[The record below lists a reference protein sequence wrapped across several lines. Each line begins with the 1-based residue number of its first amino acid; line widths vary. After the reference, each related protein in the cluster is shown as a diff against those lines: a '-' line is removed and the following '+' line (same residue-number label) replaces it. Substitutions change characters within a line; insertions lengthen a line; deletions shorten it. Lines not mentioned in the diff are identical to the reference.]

1 MLQASVDDRV
11 KARVA
16 EEKQRKV
23 EEKLKQ
29 EEEAKER
36 IENAEKAF
44 KAWKEQKA
52 NIIKELKGRLLKL

>member
-29 EEEAKER
+29 EEEAKEK